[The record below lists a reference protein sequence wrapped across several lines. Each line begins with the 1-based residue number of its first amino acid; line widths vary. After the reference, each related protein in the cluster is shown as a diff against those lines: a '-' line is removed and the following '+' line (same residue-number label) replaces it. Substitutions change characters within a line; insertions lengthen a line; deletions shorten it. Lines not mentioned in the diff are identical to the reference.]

1 MIIVIILLQF
11 GLNFIA
17 PNGDN
22 EMILRTRQ
30 FEEIVN
36 N

>member
-17 PNGDN
+17 PNSDN